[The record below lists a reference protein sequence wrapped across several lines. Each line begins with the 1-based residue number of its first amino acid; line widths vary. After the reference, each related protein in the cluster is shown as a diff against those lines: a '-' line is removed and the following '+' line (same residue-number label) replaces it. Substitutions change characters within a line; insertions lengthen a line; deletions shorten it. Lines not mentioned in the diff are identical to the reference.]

1 MKKIK
6 SFRMEDG
13 SLYKISEDNGMYYL
27 QYYPTNGTE
36 EIVTQ
41 GELSLVEEVFNQKT
55 HASVSA
61 PAVTLTVEPEVVAAV
76 GGDPVEFD
84 CPKDPCAF
92 PDCDC
97 DPVVAPTEPQPFG
110 E

>member
-6 SFRMEDG
+6 SHRMEDG
-13 SLYKISEDNGMYYL
+13 SLYKFSEESGVYYL
-27 QYYPTNGTE
+27 EFYSVDGTT
-36 EIVTQ
+36 EIVTK
-41 GELSLVEEVFNQKT
+41 GEKSLVEEVFNQKT
-55 HASVSA
+55 HASVST
-61 PAVTLTVEPEVVAAV
+61 PAVTLSVEPTVTHADTSEL
-76 GGDPVEFD
+76 D

-97 DPVVAPTEPQPFG
+97 EPVVAPTEPQPFG

>member
-6 SFRMEDG
+6 SHRMEDG
-13 SLYKISEDNGMYYL
+13 SLYKLSEESGVYYL
-27 QYYPTNGTE
+27 ELYAADGTNT
-36 EIVTQ
+36 IVTQ
-41 GELSLVEEVFNQKT
+41 GEIGLVEDVFNQKT
-55 HASVSA
+55 GSPIST
-61 PAVTLTVEPEVVAAV
+61 PAVTLSVEPEIVRAE
-76 GGDPVEFD
+76 PSEFD

>member
-6 SFRMEDG
+6 THRMEDG
-13 SLYKISEDNGMYYL
+13 SMYRIMEDKSVYMLEFYDL
-27 QYYPTNGTE
+27 QGKME
-36 EIVTQ
+36 VVTK

-61 PAVTLTVEPEVVAAV
+61 PSVTLTVEPEVVAA
-76 GGDPVEFD
+76 GNDPVEFD